1 MNMKKLTFLAVM
13 LVCSLTAFSQVKRVA
28 ILEVVDTEGKLTYAQ
43 KLMLRSG
50 LTQAIADTP
59 GYEAYS
65 RSDMDAIM
73 SEQDFQRTG
82 NVSKD
87 QIQRLGEMT
96 GAEYILKTEAIITH
110 EKTLFGKT
118 APQLYV
124 TAQIIVVETS
134 QVDLIRYHT
143 MWAETDKILQGCKEL
158 TVKLFGSPTA
168 ESTIVERPQPAP
180 VVQQPV
186 AVVEE
191 DIVYSK
197 KELTPALIRTGK
209 EYSYNGQYLTKREY
223 ENLLRNTCPEAYSQ
237 YKKGNTLVKTGW
249 GLFGAGFVLIGG
261 GITLATIGSAIYS
274 ENQGTFSTEPDF
286 LEQYE
291 NGKDGY
297 YIFEGNFVRT
307 EEQNRL
313 CEKGDAIAGTGTAI
327 LSVGCGGLV
336 TSIPLLS
343 VGYTKRNKRALD
355 TFNRKC
361 AEPAVTYNLTA
372 GQNSIGLAINF

>member
-28 ILEVVDTEGKLTYAQ
+28 ILKVVDTEGKLTYAQ

-50 LTQAIADTP
+50 LTQAIANTP

-82 NVSKD
+82 NVSKE

-110 EKTLFGKT
+110 EKTHFGKT
-118 APQLYV
+118 APQIYV
-124 TAQIIVVETS
+124 IAQIIVVETS
-134 QVDLIRYHT
+134 LIDLIRDHT

-168 ESTIVERPQPAP
+168 ESTIVEQPQPAP

-249 GLFGAGFVLIGG
+249 GLFGAGIVLLGG
-261 GITLATIGSAIYS
+261 GITMCILEEELDEYYDDYPYFPLFIGGITSAI
-274 ENQGTFSTEPDF
+274 
-286 LEQYE
+286 
-291 NGKDGY
+291 
-297 YIFEGNFVRT
+297 
-307 EEQNRL
+307 
-313 CEKGDAIAGTGTAI
+313 
-327 LSVGCGGLV
+327 VGGVVTV
-336 TSIPLLS
+336 TSIPIFS
-343 VGYTKRNKRALD
+343 VGYAKRNKRALD

-372 GQNSIGLAINF
+372 GQNGLGLAINF